1 MGSNDYI
8 VSIAKRLYTFT
19 TLYYSKQEVLN
30 SEGRKLLED
39 YIKELKRLGVSSGSR
54 FIKVVRKDPTLDNV
68 RKLISM
74 TCPEAIE

>member
-1 MGSNDYI
+1 MDNDYMI
-8 VSIAKRLYTFT
+8 SLARKLYMFT

-39 YIKELKRLGVSSGSR
+39 YIKELKRLGIHSGSR
-54 FIKVVRKDPTLDNV
+54 FIKVVRKNPTLENV

-74 TCPEAIE
+74 TCPEVFE

>member
-1 MGSNDYI
+1 MISL
-8 VSIAKRLYTFT
+8 ARKLYMFT

-39 YIKELKRLGVSSGSR
+39 YIKELKRLGIHSGSR
-54 FIKVVRKDPTLDNV
+54 FIKVVRKNPTLENV

-74 TCPEAIE
+74 TCPEVFE

>member
-1 MGSNDYI
+1 LDNDYMI
-8 VSIAKRLYTFT
+8 SLARKLYMFT

-39 YIKELKRLGVSSGSR
+39 YIKELKRLGIHSGSR
-54 FIKVVRKDPTLDNV
+54 FIKVVRKNPTLENV

-74 TCPEAIE
+74 TCPEVFE